1 MPSALQQLKKAK
13 AYSDVRDYPRK
24 VAILRSLIQE
34 SPEDFFIDSRDKG
47 IVGVTHKPTGFRIH
61 MPYSAYP
68 AKKADEDLV
77 VYTAVPPG
85 SEQLIKKHGLLSAK
99 ALIENPEVLAAVIAN
114 RRNTSHEMTS
124 EEFADSVRARLRDSP
139 WTRSQ
144 EGPSVLFGMPDPD
157 KITEKH
163 PSRQFQSDMYKL
175 NLGKLL
181 KDIPETVVQGT
192 ELIPYYEN
200 MSESDIRK
208 RRGPLTKEQIRA
220 YIDTPAKELW
230 KHYDEPEGK
239 RYASNVPHGFVIT
252 PTGSIPAKY
261 LEKISSAKYK
271 KAYAKGYLSKIAKE
285 QDKYVHPAGSK
296 PDLNNFI
303 KHIEEEARK
312 RGVKDMHV
320 VMSHPDHPLGG
331 GSAHYTT
338 DLDKDSKSALLVK
351 ALRGKMREWEQQQGL
366 DPDHDWS
373 EISSA
378 KDQDKYVYHASP
390 KGDIEEFEPRVTRQD
405 SNIARLRDALI
416 YATKDKKLALSMAAG
431 PGLATDDRI
440 AVGYSG
446 EPGNLKFYIDELV
459 PGALQD
465 YDREAYLYTL
475 PGKTFKRDRDILMP
489 EEVVS
494 EVPVRPIGK
503 KHIKNILKA
512 LQETEGVNINEYG
525 TYEPLGPKLD
535 KESSEYLDEVRS
547 SEYKKAYVKEY
558 LSKIAKEQALAKK
571 KIIFKHSCC
580 GRKAGDCSGCAE
592 KSTLIRDNNE

>member
-77 VYTAVPPG
+77 VYTAVPQG
-85 SEQLIKKHGLLSAK
+85 SEHLIKKHGLLSAK

-124 EEFADSVRARLRDSP
+124 EEFADSVRARLRDRH

-144 EGPSVLFGMPDPD
+144 EGPSVFFGMPDPD

-208 RRGPLTKEQIRA
+208 RRGPLTREQIRS
-220 YIDTPAKELW
+220 YINTPAKELW
-230 KHYDEPEGK
+230 KHYDEPEGE

-252 PTGSIPAKY
+252 PSGVVPAKY
-261 LEKISSAKYK
+261 LEKVSSAKYK
-271 KAYAKGYLSKIAKE
+271 KAYVKGYLSKIAKE
-285 QDKYVHPAGSK
+285 QG
-296 PDLNNFI
+296 
-303 KHIEEEARK
+303 
-312 RGVKDMHV
+312 
-320 VMSHPDHPLGG
+320 
-331 GSAHYTT
+331 
-338 DLDKDSKSALLVK
+338 
-351 ALRGKMREWEQQQGL
+351 
-366 DPDHDWS
+366 
-373 EISSA
+373 
-378 KDQDKYVYHASP
+378 
-390 KGDIEEFEPRVTRQD
+390 
-405 SNIARLRDALI
+405 
-416 YATKDKKLALSMAAG
+416 
-431 PGLATDDRI
+431 
-440 AVGYSG
+440 
-446 EPGNLKFYIDELV
+446 
-459 PGALQD
+459 
-465 YDREAYLYTL
+465 
-475 PGKTFKRDRDILMP
+475 
-489 EEVVS
+489 
-494 EVPVRPIGK
+494 
-503 KHIKNILKA
+503 
-512 LQETEGVNINEYG
+512 
-525 TYEPLGPKLD
+525 
-535 KESSEYLDEVRS
+535 
-547 SEYKKAYVKEY
+547 
-558 LSKIAKEQALAKK
+558 LAKK

-580 GRKAGDCSGCAE
+580 GREAGDCPGCAE